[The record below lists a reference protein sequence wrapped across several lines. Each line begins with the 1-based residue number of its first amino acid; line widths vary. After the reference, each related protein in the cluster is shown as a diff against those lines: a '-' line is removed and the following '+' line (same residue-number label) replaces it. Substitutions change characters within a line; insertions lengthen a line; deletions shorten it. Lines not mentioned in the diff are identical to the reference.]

1 MPVNLKDLIDANSN
15 AIDSLKEIV
24 TLLDRMKDGLPT
36 EDQFVA
42 IATISDL
49 QTRIRTLE
57 FTRVHLLAGRIVI
70 DFDQVDLAR
79 LDQLCAQLDVA
90 IVHSAQ
96 LNAILASLPPIM
108 TAAVQID
115 GLINSHIA
123 KA

>member
-1 MPVNLKDLIDANSN
+1 VNLNDLLKANSD

-24 TLLDRMKDGLPT
+24 AALDKMKDSLPT
-36 EDQFVA
+36 EDQFVV

-57 FTRVHLLAGRIVI
+57 FTRVHLMAGRIVI
-70 DFDQVDLAR
+70 DFDEVDLAR
-79 LDQLCAQLDVA
+79 LQLLGAQLDA
-90 IVHSAQ
+90 HIVHSAQ

-123 KA
+123 RA